1 MGGSA
6 VNTNG
11 LTRDQHDAMALLVR
25 HGRNRPTATGL
36 SVQTYRAL
44 ARRGLLRHKGGSGND
59 STWEITDDGRQWA
72 TENI

>member
-1 MGGSA
+1 M
-6 VNTNG
+6 NTIN
-11 LTRDQHDAMALLVR
+11 LTLDQIDAMSCLVR
-25 HGRNRPTATGL
+25 HGWNRPTSTGL